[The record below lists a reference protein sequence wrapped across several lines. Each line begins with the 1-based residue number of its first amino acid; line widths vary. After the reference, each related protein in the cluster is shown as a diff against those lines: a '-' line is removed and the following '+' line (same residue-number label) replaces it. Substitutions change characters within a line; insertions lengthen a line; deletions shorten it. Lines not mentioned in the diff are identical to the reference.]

1 MWCRKAANQRDAMVQ
16 FNLRGMYDNGQ
27 GVPHND
33 KGAFEWSRKAAGQ
46 GLAKA
51 QRNLGTMDVD
61 S

>member
-1 MWCRKAANQRDAMVQ
+1 MVQ

-27 GVPHND
+27 GVPQND